1 MLPLSLCVVGRDSGL
16 FYFSNAKSVE
26 NKSYWLLYNMFEV
39 IIVLRIPKDV
49 EQSKV
54 KMPAGGYVCRIV
66 KAEASINR
74 YNEPCLLLYLDV
86 AEGDF
91 KNYFGGIYS
100 KRLDRGDNKYPC
112 VYNQRVG
119 NKSKKYFDQ
128 LMEAI
133 QASNADYIC
142 TRRDGEDWDERELEG
157 LLVGVVLQEKEF
169 INSRGKVRVV
179 LTPYEFKSVD
189 EIRRKDFDAPPR
201 RYE

>member
-1 MLPLSLCVVGRDSGL
+1 M
-16 FYFSNAKSVE
+16 E
-26 NKSYWLLYNMFEV
+26 NKSRELLYNTFEV
-39 IIVLRIPKDV
+39 IIVLRIPMQS
-49 EQSKV
+49 EQAKA

-66 KAEASINR
+66 KSEASINR

-100 KRLDRGDNKYPC
+100 RRLDRGDNKYPC
-112 VYNQRVG
+112 VYNQRVS

-128 LMEAI
+128 LIAAI
-133 QASNADYIC
+133 QASNKDYNC

-157 LLVGVVLQEKEF
+157 LLVGVIMQEKEF

-179 LTPYEFKSVD
+179 LTPYEFKSVA
-189 EIRRKDFDAPPR
+189 EIRGKDFDAPPR

>member
-1 MLPLSLCVVGRDSGL
+1 M
-16 FYFSNAKSVE
+16 
-26 NKSYWLLYNMFEV
+26 
-39 IIVLRIPKDV
+39 LRIPMQQS

-66 KAEASINR
+66 KSEASVNR

-100 KRLDRGDNKYPC
+100 RRLERGDNKYPC

-142 TRRDGEDWDERELEG
+142 TRRDGEDWDEREVEG